1 VGLVLST
8 DSIDELFARYGTAY
22 RWLAASTGL
31 LAFFTM
37 AFSSTIVNVAVPDVM
52 GAFGIGQDKAQFL
65 ATAFFATMVSSQLL
79 SRWITERLGQRLA
92 FSAALLLFSFGS
104 AVSGFGPTIDFIILG
119 RVMQG
124 FAAGSLQPLV
134 MIILVQ
140 VFPPERRGLAMG
152 LFSMGVVAALGV
164 GPYIGGLTIDNLTWR
179 YIFLTPMVTVVIAFT
194 MGLLF
199 LPSTRPAVRSQQ
211 FDWTGFVFLNAALFC
226 LMTAI
231 ANGQREGWLSNEI
244 VALFCVAAATG
255 VGFVLSQFRPE
266 AGLLDLSLFRNRQ
279 FVSAALIAL
288 FFGCGNFATMY
299 AFPVFSQLV
308 QDYTATLAGFLLLPG
323 SLIAMAILPWTG
335 WLSDH
340 VPYHFPIIG
349 GLIVFAI
356 SMVLMAGADV
366 DTAVWSIGFF
376 IFVGRLGLAFVVPS
390 MNSAAIASLPAEKV
404 SQGVGAINFFLL
416 LGGACGINLL
426 VVIMEQRTQ
435 WHSDLLASTQ
445 TAGNA
450 ATREMLAG
458 VHGMLGETGVP
469 AALHTPVALD
479 YLGKVVHAQA
489 NTLGFQDGF
498 SALAIVFLLAIVPAT
513 VLAWIRR
520 GKG

>member
-1 VGLVLST
+1 MGLVLFT
-8 DSIDELFARYGTAY
+8 DTIDELFARYGTIY
-22 RWLAASTGL
+22 RWLAAATGL

-104 AVSGFGPTIDFIILG
+104 AVSGFGPTIDFVILG
-119 RVMQG
+119 RVLQG
-124 FAAGSLQPLV
+124 FAAGALQPLV

-152 LFSMGVVAALGV
+152 LFAMGTTAALGV
-164 GPYIGGLTIDNLTWR
+164 GPYIGGLTIDHLNWR
-179 YIFLTPMVTVVIAFT
+179 YIFLTPMVTVVIAFA

-199 LPSTRPAVRSQQ
+199 VPSARPSVRAVR
-211 FDWTGFVFLNAALFC
+211 FDWTGFIFLNTGLFC

-231 ANGQREGWLSNEI
+231 AGGQRVGWFSNEI
-244 VALFCVAAATG
+244 VGLFAVAVTAS
-255 VGFVLSQFRPE
+255 VGFVLSQMRRG
-266 AGLLDLSLFRNRQ
+266 AGLLDLSLFRNPQ
-279 FVSAALIAL
+279 FVSAACIAL
-288 FFGCGNFATMY
+288 FFGCGNFATIY
-299 AFPVFSQLV
+299 AFPIFSQLV
-308 QDYTATLAGFLLLPG
+308 QEYTATLAGFLILPG
-323 SLIAMAILPWTG
+323 SLIAMAILPWIG
-335 WLSDH
+335 RLSDI
-340 VPYHFPIIG
+340 VPHHFPIIG
-349 GLIVFAI
+349 GLVIFAF
-356 SMVLMAGADV
+356 SMVLMAGADI
-366 DTAVWSIGFF
+366 DTVAWSVGFSIF
-376 IFVGRLGLAFVVPS
+376 IGRLGLALVVPS
-390 MNSAAIASLPAEKV
+390 MNSAALSAVPIEKV

-435 WHSDLLASTQ
+435 WHSDLFAATQ
-445 TAGNA
+445 TAGNPT
-450 ATREMLAG
+450 TREMLAG
-458 VHGMLGETGVP
+458 VQEMLGETGVP
-469 AALHTPVALD
+469 AALHSPVALD

-498 SALAIVFLLAIVPAT
+498 SALAIVFLLAIIPAT
-513 VLAWIRR
+513 VLAWLRR
-520 GKG
+520 R